1 MDIMWTYMVSWAE
14 RIMSPPP
21 LRQFASTSAMPSRH
35 VTEDTPADLLEGTM
49 DLTVILP
56 AGHRVNMSVHRS
68 TPMMDLLIQVTTA
81 HKIKPG
87 DHVIHVVSDNRLVSY
102 KPSTLIGTLDTSVI
116 QIVAK
121 NKINEEARKRQA
133 HLVTQAI
140 EKNVRL
146 KVNLPRGQLAV
157 YRVPPKTLISDVLA
171 KVCKDKGID
180 AETHEIRHPVNV
192 DEKLR
197 GSCTL
202 ADYQLQEVSVV
213 SKDYHAPPLSVTDLI
228 TMAAISHPQDNK
240 RRGLLSIFSRKSK
253 SSTGESSV
261 SSGSAGERSVSPAR
275 SDESADGRPT
285 PRPVSLA
292 SSSTTLTSAQPQPQ
306 LSRPSSTLNL
316 ARSRKRQAPA
326 PPPAAAA
333 PSSASHTNGK
343 DEGGGGEGGG
353 NSLSRRSSDSSG
365 YHEADQRSPQTSPA
379 GSEIS
384 SAEAVRG
391 AQGPQTTNLTSV
403 VSTSSLSLSSSRGKR
418 RAPPPPK
425 PPPTRQDDS
434 TRPSA
439 IPEES
444 ESPIPPKS
452 PVEDARPLM
461 NGEAHHDPPQQPPDI
476 HPSSPT
482 SSHVSSV
489 SSLSSVEQQQATSPL
504 LPPPPDIECPPPPSS
519 ASECTNLGAT
529 FSSSPYPTSNTPSSN
544 MTPVHQSFSATNKPP
559 SPTAARATVAAGVTL
574 GMQHE
579 AATAANLNQSTG
591 NSKVNSTASGVIS
604 PDRLAEPE
612 GPHHHNCQ
620 DHQHQEDQVLCHL
633 SSHEHQSASADSP
646 ANQKSQMLT
655 TEIIQERDNL
665 TVMENK
671 KLKDQDGGL
680 SCTSDGVSAKNFQN
694 IDDVIM
700 PQTVSMEVM
709 PDIPTFRV
717 VTKSHTGNQKGEN
730 DACSTFIVDGKTQKV
745 SNEKFVTKGKS
756 SKSSNKNPLARGK
769 ELVRQNNVVFDD
781 DDDDMDFNEDLFE
794 PKNVFGN
801 SLSSVNLSLQGSP
814 ATDQNEQ
821 ELPPFDSHYI
831 STNIKKAASQ
841 PLPKKK
847 APGPPSNSA
856 LRNEFSNID
865 HSTPLTSPETAG
877 HQNISNRKL
886 DLSFEDDFVPR
897 TKTQPKHVPVTQ
909 TPPKKRAPAPPVAA
923 HRPEEIATSNEAFHR
938 GELQISQD
946 ISLTATLR
954 TKAAESVMSCDTS
967 QVSHLSHAEEFQKII
982 QEPPD
987 EEFNVHISGLS
998 KIDPDM
1004 LSLLSEEGVDSDSY
1018 ASPAPSRTPS
1028 MTSKMSDTS
1037 QDPDDAPVVMNHCN
1051 NSVKTSFSSH
1061 SSHNSST
1068 MSSPVPPNAAL
1079 PAPTTASS
1087 YRAGYLA
1094 MMADL
1099 KSWNS
1104 LDSLH
1109 SKGLELPESHSS
1121 SPCDSLQEQP
1131 KLIGSLQET
1140 SESSAQISPQV
1151 FNEGMLRGPPL
1162 RPRLASSSSLC
1173 SDTDHEV
1180 QTRTASF
1187 SSETSEENVVSRRV
1201 KNNAHIE
1208 DSQQHDR
1215 CPQEEYTG
1223 HENEERKQFINKR
1236 VSSMSQNKST
1246 VINNDEVDQ
1255 VLNTES
1261 VSSLSVTDSEGDSR
1275 GKTAQETSGKSKG
1288 IESVKTE
1295 VIEPP
1300 LPNIRVPDVE
1310 GTLHY
1315 VDALQ
1320 EPSNHKI
1327 SSRDMES
1334 YLQAALAD
1342 LETESKSSEH
1352 SDESSAQLSLEKT
1365 HKLPQS
1371 YSDNSWD
1378 YKTPDPPT
1386 PFRDGPS
1393 SRLNDDSSSTSSET
1407 APEILHEVPSGFKNF
1422 SNGSISES
1430 RSVNIIEKKAS
1441 MKAGEES
1448 NESVSNVSSRNNS
1461 TSSFSSTYKSEEK
1474 AKQSVIDELK
1484 STIKETNN
1492 NEPRIVELKPKTRG
1506 METIVQMP
1514 KPHIKETA
1522 PAAAKTK
1529 LDVEA
1534 NIEALSVRAN
1544 VPVQYAYV
1552 PQVIAKVPV
1561 ESKESVS
1568 LTSRL
1573 ESKTK
1578 KESVSSYESC
1588 CDTSEPEIT
1597 HTRGRLDS
1605 DTSYESVPPPAP
1617 DIPPPFDSDLEVR
1630 ASRSS
1635 SDVSDGS
1642 FRTQSSLGCQN
1653 SDSGSEASKSRAR
1666 VMNFSISTYTSRAE
1680 ETSYDKKIV
1689 KSESFSH
1696 QIRPK
1701 AGHLSKTESF
1711 STQSKSDQLI
1721 EENKELGAHNDT
1733 SASSLTSNN
1742 FEKPTLPQK
1751 PHFNEFSSA
1760 PVKYSP
1766 FLVKPAQPMKPAIPP
1781 NKPTLYGMHSETNL
1795 NISQPV
1801 FRVSSLSD
1809 RSAAYRNNNTD
1820 GHFAVPGPPR
1830 PLRRLQRADS
1840 QENLGRATSLL
1851 NLSSNNYELRKAQ
1864 SSYDVSYGT
1873 GSNDSGS
1880 ESGMPGMPGMAGMP
1894 GMFGMQSMGGG
1905 GGMMPHDARLAE
1917 EFMKLQQDFFKWQQQ
1932 LLQNQ
1937 HVLHSRVAP
1946 LASNPPQLQSVGVLR
1961 DIMSQSPSSANGAP
1975 ELVEAHNP
1983 AVERKGPVERV
1994 INIQFIDGPSETDD
2008 SQIHT
2013 NSLPRLSQSVQDI
2026 TTGMGQLSSSD
2037 SGRPIN
2043 TQPRRW
2049 GEQPS
2054 VSVGAWTERPSQSVG
2069 VYQDRDYVTSAPRS
2083 QSTQDLSSTPVP
2095 EERQR
2100 TPPRTSLGSRG
2111 YSRPADTVS
2120 SETKS
2125 FHWPP
2130 PQQQHHQQQ
2139 QSQYTQP
2146 QQYQFLPPDQQQQ
2159 FAQFLQQQ
2167 QQQQQQHP
2175 QQQWQQQQQPQ
2186 QQWQQQQ
2193 QPQQQWQQ
2201 QQQPQQQW
2209 QQQQAQQPQSQYVQP
2224 QQQQPDKTA
2233 FWRELEGKRQNLGLH
2248 KDQEVS
2254 DPTRPPRRSS
2264 RQDSPSHDS
2273 EASKTLP
2280 CFGQQAVLH
2289 EPPQTYYYNGDGNSA
2304 QSVIA
2309 NSVSAPKPKEMETE
2323 VGGPR
2328 YTSVV
2333 TLSSDKNEQPSGAPA
2348 PKDKVRSIVQLNS
2361 GDQRGQIRPA
2371 PVVRGFRQP
2380 GEEPPS
2386 QGGTIHSRIISNAI
2400 KGSQPSHSQTR
2411 SSVSPPSVTSS
2422 VPTALSGPAP
2432 EAPTAARLVAAVSQP
2447 SKAPS
2452 PSPATSRISPP
2463 RSSPSRISPPRVS
2476 PTRIS
2481 PARTSPSRVSPPSG
2495 PAFPNVQLRPVPAGL
2510 RASTPPESYEPAPP
2524 QYSPAPPQY
2533 SPAPVAPSLPVAPPA
2548 PVAPPVPAAP
2558 PAPVNQ
2564 TGSVPPPPPPA
2575 PPMAPPPPAAK
2586 AADGE
2591 RRTASGKRIVSSK
2604 GGPELDAREELM
2616 MAIKQHG
2623 GLKSLKRTGVPF
2635 HH

>member
-146 KVNLPRGQLAV
+146 KPKEYVFKQQLVVNLPRGQLAV

-519 ASECTNLGAT
+519 AS
-529 FSSSPYPTSNTPSSN
+529 
-544 MTPVHQSFSATNKPP
+544 
-559 SPTAARATVAAGVTL
+559 
-574 GMQHE
+574 
-579 AATAANLNQSTG
+579 
-591 NSKVNSTASGVIS
+591 
-604 PDRLAEPE
+604 
-612 GPHHHNCQ
+612 
-620 DHQHQEDQVLCHL
+620 
-633 SSHEHQSASADSP
+633 
-646 ANQKSQMLT
+646 
-655 TEIIQERDNL
+655 
-665 TVMENK
+665 
-671 KLKDQDGGL
+671 
-680 SCTSDGVSAKNFQN
+680 
-694 IDDVIM
+694 
-700 PQTVSMEVM
+700 
-709 PDIPTFRV
+709 
-717 VTKSHTGNQKGEN
+717 
-730 DACSTFIVDGKTQKV
+730 
-745 SNEKFVTKGKS
+745 
-756 SKSSNKNPLARGK
+756 
-769 ELVRQNNVVFDD
+769 
-781 DDDDMDFNEDLFE
+781 
-794 PKNVFGN
+794 
-801 SLSSVNLSLQGSP
+801 
-814 ATDQNEQ
+814 
-821 ELPPFDSHYI
+821 
-831 STNIKKAASQ
+831 
-841 PLPKKK
+841 
-847 APGPPSNSA
+847 
-856 LRNEFSNID
+856 
-865 HSTPLTSPETAG
+865 
-877 HQNISNRKL
+877 
-886 DLSFEDDFVPR
+886 
-897 TKTQPKHVPVTQ
+897 
-909 TPPKKRAPAPPVAA
+909 
-923 HRPEEIATSNEAFHR
+923 
-938 GELQISQD
+938 
-946 ISLTATLR
+946 
-954 TKAAESVMSCDTS
+954 
-967 QVSHLSHAEEFQKII
+967 
-982 QEPPD
+982 
-987 EEFNVHISGLS
+987 
-998 KIDPDM
+998 
-1004 LSLLSEEGVDSDSY
+1004 
-1018 ASPAPSRTPS
+1018 
-1028 MTSKMSDTS
+1028 
-1037 QDPDDAPVVMNHCN
+1037 
-1051 NSVKTSFSSH
+1051 
-1061 SSHNSST
+1061 
-1068 MSSPVPPNAAL
+1068 
-1079 PAPTTASS
+1079 
-1087 YRAGYLA
+1087 
-1094 MMADL
+1094 
-1099 KSWNS
+1099 
-1104 LDSLH
+1104 
-1109 SKGLELPESHSS
+1109 
-1121 SPCDSLQEQP
+1121 
-1131 KLIGSLQET
+1131 
-1140 SESSAQISPQV
+1140 
-1151 FNEGMLRGPPL
+1151 
-1162 RPRLASSSSLC
+1162 
-1173 SDTDHEV
+1173 DHEV